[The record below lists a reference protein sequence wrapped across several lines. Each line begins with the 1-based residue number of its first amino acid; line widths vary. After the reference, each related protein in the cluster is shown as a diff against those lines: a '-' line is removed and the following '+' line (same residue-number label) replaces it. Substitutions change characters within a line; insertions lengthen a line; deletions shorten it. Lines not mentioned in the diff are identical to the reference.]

1 MHKKEGRQAVICE
14 REAQSQDVSSP
25 DEDRAVLSRYRRRFA
40 NPQSAAAY
48 EERFQRRKAG
58 TNWLEARAL
67 RRVLSRLG
75 HLDRVLDVPAGTGR
89 LFGVLS
95 EHTREAVVA
104 SDVSA
109 EMLDLARSQSKDTGD
124 VVHLVQ
130 ADLLALPFA
139 DDAFDAVV
147 CVRFVH
153 HLRSGRTRVEA
164 LGELARVSRR
174 YVVMTFFDYLGAWG
188 MRQGW
193 KRLRGKKPNPSAV
206 PLARFQ
212 AEAARAGLRFVRSVR
227 VLPALSEERIVVL
240 EKDPE
245 ASAVL
250 EEAPERVSTRLRV
263 GRRVSGLAWPWMVL
277 LAVVMLACPWW
288 EIEDAELFTWPPGIL
303 LMVLGAT
310 LLVWSYQS
318 RRNSPSGELD
328 AGPYALMRHPTFVG
342 GALWLCGFALTC
354 ELWWMS
360 VLVWPAVLGGL
371 WLAVEYAEAHAWLRY
386 GHAYDVYLQR
396 TPLFV
401 PRAEAL
407 RSLWVEAARSA
418 KGGHGRVRNLVAA
431 LCSAVCRRVALAT
444 SAGVALALLKDISYS

>member
-1 MHKKEGRQAVICE
+1 MHKEEGCQAVICE

-58 TNWLEARAL
+58 TNRLEAWAL
-67 RRVLSRLG
+67 RRALSRLG

-89 LFGVLS
+89 LFDVLS
-95 EHTREAVVA
+95 DYTREAAVA
-104 SDVSA
+104 SDVSV
-109 EMLDLARSQSKDTGD
+109 EMLDLARSQSEDTGD

-174 YVVMTFFDYLGAWG
+174 YVVMTFFDYLGVWG

-245 ASAVL
+245 ASAVV

-263 GRRVSGLAWPWMVL
+263 GRRVSGLTWPWMGL
-277 LAVVMLACPWW
+277 LAALMLLCRWW
-288 EIEDAELFTWPPGIL
+288 EIEDAEPFTWTPGIL
-303 LMVLGAT
+303 LMLVGAA

-318 RRNSPSGELD
+318 RRKQPEHL
-328 AGPYALMRHPTFVG
+328 AVGPYALMRHPALVG

-354 ELWWMS
+354 ELWWMAA
-360 VLVWPAVLGGL
+360 LVWPAVLGGL
-371 WLAVEYAEAHAWLRY
+371 WLAVEYAEAQRWLQH
-386 GHAYDVYLQR
+386 GHAYDLYVQQ
-396 TPLFV
+396 TPPFV
-401 PRAEAL
+401 PTAGAL
-407 RSLWVEAARSA
+407 RSLWSEARRGVKAEGGRLVGPLARLRLA
-418 KGGHGRVRNLVAA
+418 VWGRAA
-431 LCSAVCRRVALAT
+431 LVT
-444 SAGVALALLKDISYS
+444 SAGLALALLKDISYS